1 MEDGWPAPLV
11 GDFLCAVTKGN
22 GFAHYDKR
30 TDVIF
35 LLVNTNPRLYERTY
49 KCATDGCQV
58 KVKTDYEDKVTR
70 VVSPKKKTRQ
80 DQPSDVHQ
88 HDNSAKL
95 IKMLKIV
102 HEELQYGLKAYMA
115 CGLRKVYTAIIYR
128 CKGDKELL
136 TLCPSAVELKSR
148 WYRAYNKYFQVS
160 FRRQGRT
167 YF

>member
-1 MEDGWPAPLV
+1 
-11 GDFLCAVTKGN
+11 
-22 GFAHYDKR
+22 
-30 TDVIF
+30 
-35 LLVNTNPRLYERTY
+35 
-49 KCATDGCQV
+49 
-58 KVKTDYEDKVTR
+58 R
-70 VVSPKKKTRQ
+70 VVSPKKTRQ

-95 IKMLKIV
+95 IEMLKIV
-102 HEELQYGLKAYMA
+102 HEELHYGLKAYMA

-136 TLCPSAVELKSR
+136 TLMPSAVELKSR